1 MKVSNLSLAY
11 QEKTILE
18 AVSFELKA
26 QTHLSILGPNGSGK
40 STLARALSGLLPYEG
55 SILLGGDELLG
66 IPSKERAKRITYI
79 PAKMESFEQYTRV
92 EEFVLLGRYP
102 YKPSFKDY
110 AAEDRAI
117 VREVLNELSIAELG
131 ARRLHELSSGQQ
143 QLVLIAQALAQQ
155 STLLI
160 FDEPTSN
167 LDPKNTLLFVRELK
181 KLRQKHMTILITHDI
196 ALASYLND
204 PVLFINEKRASY
216 HPQGFF
222 EQQQLTLAYG
232 VDFRSEKGLLGVAYE

>member
-1 MKVSNLSLAY
+1 MKVSKLSLAY
-11 QEKTILE
+11 QEKSILE
-18 AVSFELKA
+18 AVSFEIKE

-55 SILLGGDELLG
+55 SILLSGEELSS

-110 AAEDRAI
+110 AAQDRAI
-117 VREVLNELSIAELG
+117 VQEVLEELSIAELG
-131 ARRLHELSSGQQ
+131 VQRLHELSSGQQ

-167 LDPKNTLLFVRELK
+167 LDPKNTLLFVKELK
-181 KLRQKHMTILITHDI
+181 KLRRKHTTILITHDI
-196 ALASYLND
+196 ALASHLND
-204 PVLFINEKRASY
+204 PVLFVNEKKAGY
-216 HPQGFF
+216 YPGGFF
-222 EQQQLTLAYG
+222 ERKQLGLAYG